1 MDGYMWCKFWCKPIN
16 NITIKKYDKKQKDF
30 IDVPAKFVKLEPDN
44 RSDIRVLDE
53 IANQWTGADYIRK
66 IATASHW
73 MNEVPI
79 SIYALTTQKDKFDKL
94 KPSQILGC
102 VEMRKDKNFPK
113 YDWLYY
119 LQVKPEAMNTEK
131 GKNKG
136 YQYVGTSMIKSL
148 KKIYHN
154 ISLFS
159 ADSPFLENFY
169 RNNGF
174 IEDYTLTRHYLWSSN
189 ILRRLK
195 IRLDNFIHKSRV

>member
-1 MDGYMWCKFWCKPIN
+1 MDICGVSFGAKPIN

-195 IRLDNFIHKSRV
+195 IRLDNFIHKSRF